1 MLTTTHAWHY
11 AQVVRRPY
19 MFWYDTEMDTVERGI
34 MNLAAAKVELV
45 EGLESVDDVS
55 SSAIITPHR
64 YL

>member
-1 MLTTTHAWHY
+1 
-11 AQVVRRPY
+11 